1 MADSILKNA
10 LEDDVGKRLPGYAR
24 NTVLLFGGVG
34 ECQRS
39 AANCPS
45 WFISRR

>member
-10 LEDDVGKRLPGYAR
+10 LEDDVGKRLPGYAC

-39 AANCPS
+39 AANCPA